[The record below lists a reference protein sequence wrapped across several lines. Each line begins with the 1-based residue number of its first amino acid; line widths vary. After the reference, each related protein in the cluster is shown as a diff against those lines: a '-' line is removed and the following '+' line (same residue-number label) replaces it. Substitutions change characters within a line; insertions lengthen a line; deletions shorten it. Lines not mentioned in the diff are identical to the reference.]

1 MHPSMEFTQEQL
13 FKTLSYM
20 NDDLLDLTE
29 TPDMFSLIVGHY
41 IYEAEV
47 YLLKFEE
54 LETKEIIQNY
64 INNWKEL
71 YKKNK
76 KIFDTV

>member
-1 MHPSMEFTQEQL
+1 MHPSMEFTKEQL

>member
-1 MHPSMEFTQEQL
+1 MHPSMEFTKEQL

-71 YKKNK
+71 SKKNK

>member
-1 MHPSMEFTQEQL
+1 MHPSMEFTKEQL

-71 YKKNK
+71 SKKNK
-76 KIFDTV
+76 KIVDTV

>member
-71 YKKNK
+71 SKKNK

>member
-1 MHPSMEFTQEQL
+1 
-13 FKTLSYM
+13 M